1 MNLNNKIKF
10 FLEELLYKI
19 FKKIKY
25 KIFINSELSGDRDI
39 EWSFVAANIGSG
51 PGRALDFGCG
61 ESYLGLIAA
70 QAGYEVISLD
80 LGRVVRPY
88 FHPKLQFRQ
97 RDILNIDFPEE
108 SFALIINCSSIEH
121 VGLAGRYGVK
131 ENRSDGD
138 IEIMAKMRLILKLG
152 GRMLL
157 TIPVGKD
164 AIFPPLHR
172 VYGKE
177 RLSKLLENFVIEKE
191 EYWVKNN
198 QNKWIQVE
206 ESIALSKDSN
216 QNLYGLGCFVLRP
229 KN

>member
-1 MNLNNKIKF
+1 MTLNKWKIRQIIIGFGARVIKFLESGSINLN
-10 FLEELLYKI
+10 
-19 FKKIKY
+19 
-25 KIFINSELSGDRDI
+25 GDRDI
-39 EWSFVAANIGSG
+39 EWSFVASHIGLG
-51 PGRALDFGCG
+51 PGRVLDFGCG
-61 ESYLGLIAA
+61 HSSYLGLIAA
-70 QAGYEVISLD
+70 EAGYEVTSLD
-80 LGRVVRPY
+80 LETVNWLYSHPHLK
-88 FHPKLQFRQ
+88 FHQG
-97 RDILNIDFPEE
+97 DIFSFNFPEK
-108 SFALIINCSSIEH
+108 SFELIINCSSIEH

-138 IEIMAKMRLILKLG
+138 IEIMAKMRLILKPE

-198 QNKWIQVE
+198 QNKWTQVE

>member
-138 IEIMAKMRLILKLG
+138 IEIMAKMRLILKPE